1 MSEHAG
7 DADKPQMPRVLKE
20 LGDKAIRRHERRS
33 ATPALKVELSEG
45 KWWLGSP
52 FQSDADDH
60 WTVLMFVPS
69 RCVRRRLSGLS

>member
-1 MSEHAG
+1 
-7 DADKPQMPRVLKE
+7 
-20 LGDKAIRRHERRS
+20 
-33 ATPALKVELSEG
+33 LSEG
-45 KWWLGSP
+45 KWWFGSS